1 MKSLQSEIQKLNERV
16 SALEQKLQKEESM
29 TTHKN
34 NISDD
39 KIVPYEVQ
47 QGKMTYSG
55 KYQSPDGTMGATFGA
70 NCDVMRLLQSD
81 SFKLA
86 NVLSA
91 FSSQERIG
99 ILKQLVQYKQTAN
112 QLMQSLD
119 FKTTGK
125 LYHHLSFLEKTGLV
139 MKSGERFHVTTKYIG
154 FLLLIF
160 AGAKGIAGN
169 RFE

>member
-55 KYQSPDGTMGATFGA
+55 KYQSPDGTMGSTFGA
-70 NCDVMRLLQSD
+70 NCDVMRLLQID

-86 NVLSA
+86 NVLSV
-91 FSSQERIG
+91 FSSQERID
-99 ILKQLVQYKQTAN
+99 ILKQLVQRRQTES
-112 QLMQSLD
+112 QLMQSLN
-119 FKTTGK
+119 FNTIGQ
-125 LYHHLSFLEKTGLV
+125 LYYHLSFLEKVGLI
-139 MKSGERFHVTTKYIG
+139 MKNGERFYVTTKYIG
-154 FLLLIF
+154 PLLLIF

-169 RFE
+169 RSD